1 MDGWIQP
8 LEGNVTSLGKSGGD
22 YTLAP
27 EEILPCVYTVTT
39 LLTRMKSENYIAIV
53 PVRTKEE
60 IVNTLKLGK
69 FLGHLQRDYLGW
81 IK

>member
-1 MDGWIQP
+1 MTP
-8 LEGNVTSLGKSGGD
+8 PGKSGGD

-27 EEILPCVYTVTT
+27 KEILPCVYRRLIIT
-39 LLTRMKSENYIAIV
+39 LLTRMKSKNYIVIV

-69 FLGHLQRDYLGW
+69 FLSHLQRDYLGW
-81 IK
+81 VEWKKLWGII